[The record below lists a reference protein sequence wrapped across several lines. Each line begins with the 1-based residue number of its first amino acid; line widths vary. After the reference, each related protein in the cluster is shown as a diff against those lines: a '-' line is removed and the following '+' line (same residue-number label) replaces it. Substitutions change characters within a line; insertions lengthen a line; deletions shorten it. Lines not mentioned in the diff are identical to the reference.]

1 MNSDIRL
8 AVTWRNH
15 HKRVKLQRRLGPE
28 GVLSFIDLMLAVAQN
43 KPDGLLCGWDN
54 EDIALSAGWTGD
66 ADLFVETLIQVR
78 LVDRDG
84 DGRCSIHDWEE
95 HNAFAAAARTRSE
108 KARKAAKAKWERRL
122 GAKEQCSSNAQA
134 MLKHSSSDANSF
146 LSNAPSPNPSP
157 SPSPTLRNTTS
168 SCSGEANYVRPTEP
182 LDLNPCPHK
191 KIIELY
197 HVVLPELP
205 KIRTWPEHR
214 KKALKTR
221 WNEDSSRQSLDWWRG
236 FFLEKVKPSDFLC
249 GRVNEWT
256 ASLDWIIL
264 PRNFA
269 KVLDGFYVRDV
280 KKNGTNGHHTE
291 TEAEREARLERY
303 RSYANA

>member
-1 MNSDIRL
+1 MRSRNIKPSFFMNDDLAAGGPCVMLLFAGLWCIADKEGRL
-8 AVTWRNH
+8 KDKPARIQAQVFPFFKPELTESPLLNNGELTVSSRSINDLLFFLEQNGFIERYEVGGEGYIQITNFHVHQRPH
-15 HKRVKLQRRLGPE
+15 HTETPSKIPAKPE
-28 GVLSFIDLMLAVAQN
+28 GYKSNRELTVNSPLEDGEYL
-43 KPDGLLCGWDN
+43 PD
-54 EDIALSAGWTGD
+54 S
-66 ADLFVETLIQVR
+66 LIPDS
-78 LVDRDG
+78 L
-84 DGRCSIHDWEE
+84 IHK
-95 HNAFAAAARTRSE
+95 E
-108 KARKAAKAKWERRL
+108 KTPL
-122 GAKEQCSSNAQA
+122 
-134 MLKHSSSDANSF
+134 
-146 LSNAPSPNPSP
+146 
-157 SPSPTLRNTTS
+157 
-168 SCSGEANYVRPTEP
+168 SCSGKPKKVRAAK
-182 LDLNPCPHK
+182 LQDKPCPHK
-191 KIIELY
+191 EIIDLY
-197 HVVLPELP
+197 HEVLPELP

>member
-1 MNSDIRL
+1 MR
-8 AVTWRNH
+8 ARN
-15 HKRVKLQRRLGPE
+15 
-28 GVLSFIDLMLAVAQN
+28 I
-43 KPDGLLCGWDN
+43 KPGFFDN
-54 EDIALSAGWTGD
+54 EYLAGCDPLARLLFIGLWCAADRAGRLEDRPMRLKKQLLGYDNCDCDALLTQLATHGNEDGGLPFITRYAVDGKN
-66 ADLFVETLIQVR
+66 FIQINNFSKHQCPHMR
-78 LVDRDG
+78 EQE
-84 DGRCSIHDWEE
+84 STIPPPEE
-95 HNAFAAAARTRSE
+95 GIISTV
-108 KARKAAKAKWERRL
+108 
-122 GAKEQCSSNAQA
+122 QA
-134 MLKHSSSDANSF
+134 PDKHSASTVQESDKHGT
-146 LSNAPSPNPSP
+146 SP
-157 SPSPTLRNTTS
+157 SDSPFLNTDSPFLDTHT
-168 SCSGEANYVRPTEP
+168 SCSGETDTVR
-182 LDLNPCPHK
+182 LDKLSDSKPCPHK
-191 KIIELY
+191 EIIDLY
-197 HVVLPELP
+197 HEVLPELP